1 MIRSKSI
8 AIVVAAAGI
17 AVAGSVALAQ
27 EAGQHSP
34 PDRHQADGA
43 HKQHQEHGHGMQDMQ
58 ARQRHMADMHKHMA
72 EMHEGMAEHGRSE
85 GEQRSKKP
93 ETEEHKH

>member
-8 AIVVAAAGI
+8 AIVAAAAGI

-27 EAGQHSP
+27 EAGQESSG
-34 PDRHQADGA
+34 DTHQVDGA
-43 HKQHQEHGHGMQDMQ
+43 HKQHQEQGRRMQGMEG
-58 ARQRHMADMHKHMA
+58 RHKQMADMHKQMA
-72 EMHEGMAEHGRSE
+72 EKHNSR
-85 GEQRSKKP
+85 KP